1 MVKRRSFNGANNLF
15 KRNCRTNKTG
25 ENNLG
30 SRIIINGKPDNIVD
44 RMAYY
49 NVKRLKNKFP
59 RFKTPIFNRTLTQW
73 FNDILDAGFVIEQ
86 INEPYPDNETV
97 NNDPSLQDAQI
108 VAYFLHI
115 RCRK

>member
-1 MVKRRSFNGANNLF
+1 
-15 KRNCRTNKTG
+15 
-25 ENNLG
+25 
-30 SRIIINGKPDNIVD
+30 
-44 RMAYY
+44 MAYY

-73 FNDILDAGFVIEQ
+73 FNAILDAGFVIEQ